1 MYKRNVTIRIGNLHR
16 SKRILSDFT
25 KEKIIMKN
33 KFQKVDFPT
42 KFIDSIV
49 KSFQYNE
56 RTKGQQGDLIIPPY
70 LLEEPKPQIEVK
82 FPICELNE
90 KEYLY
95 LGKKFNCFL
104 SDSYD
109 LNVLLKTKKVN
120 SSFPLE
126 DKNLHP

>member
-1 MYKRNVTIRIGNLHR
+1 MYKRNVTIGTGNLHR

-25 KEKIIMKN
+25 KEKIIIKN

-70 LLEEPKPQIEVK
+70 LLEEPKPQIEAK
-82 FPICELNE
+82 IRICELNE
-90 KEYLY
+90 KRVSI
-95 LGKKFNCFL
+95 FR
-104 SDSYD
+104 
-109 LNVLLKTKKVN
+109 KKV
-120 SSFPLE
+120 
-126 DKNLHP
+126 